1 MKQMSKKII
10 FFGNERLATGVTTKN
25 PVMNRLIEEGYE
37 IDCLILNQD
46 SYNSRKLRTVEA
58 EEFAIKNNIKVFK
71 PSSIDDVKE
80 IVSKSDC
87 KIAVLVAYG
96 KLIPES
102 VIEMFPLGIINIHP
116 SLLPKKRGSTPIEQT
131 ILDGDKL
138 SGVSLMKLTKGMD
151 SGPIYDQVKI
161 KLSGNESKQ
170 ELSEIM
176 NLTGAELLIKNL
188 PDIINGIIQPHEQS
202 TEGITITKQIS
213 KNDGLMDWNQSSEMI
228 ERKSRAFKDWPKLKT
243 NLFHQNV
250 VIEEVVVREPTK
262 LKAGDIISDKDS
274 LIIATSDNGIEIIS
288 LRPENKNSMTAKAFI
303 AGYKK

>member
-1 MKQMSKKII
+1 MSKKII

-25 PVMNRLIEEGYE
+25 PVMKRLIKEGYE

-46 SYNSRKLRTVEA
+46 SYNSRKFRTIEA
-58 EEFAIKNNIKVFK
+58 EELAIENNIEVYK
-71 PSSIDDVKE
+71 PNSIDDVKE
-80 IVSKSDC
+80 IISKSGC

-116 SLLPKKRGSTPIEQT
+116 SLLPDKRGSTPIEQT

-151 SGPIYDQVKI
+151 SGPIYDQIKI
-161 KLSGNESKQ
+161 KLSGHESKQ
-170 ELSEIM
+170 ELSEVM
-176 NLTGAELLIKNL
+176 NLAGAEILIKNL
-188 PDIINGIIQPHEQS
+188 PNIINGSVKPYDQS
-202 TEGITITKQIS
+202 NEGITITKQIN
-213 KNDGLMDWNQSSEMI
+213 KTDGLVDWNESSIII
-228 ERKSRAFKDWPKLKT
+228 ERKSRAYKEWPKLKT
-243 NLFHQNV
+243 EIYNQNV
-250 VIEEVVVREPTK
+250 VIEKVEIRDPTE
-262 LKAGDIISDKDS
+262 LRAGDLISDKDS
-274 LIIATSDNGIEIIS
+274 LIIASSDNGIEIVA